1 MERRGGRGEE
11 GRGGQRRKKGK
22 MKRTHQGQRALGVRF
37 HVWVTLLEADAF
49 EFDHKIRVE
58 QCRPWMGMVIYLV
71 HSLSQRLKLDVS
83 VDDPHAR
90 TRTQSE

>member
-1 MERRGGRGEE
+1 MERSGGRGAGQGRTEE
-11 GRGGQRRKKGK
+11 EKGTSRPK
-22 MKRTHQGQRALGVRF
+22 ELRCQISCLDHTFEGDV
-37 HVWVTLLEADAF
+37 F
-49 EFDHKIRVE
+49 EFDHKLNSTIKFAWNEAV
-58 QCRPWMGMVIYLV
+58 QGVGMVVYLV

>member
-1 MERRGGRGEE
+1 MR
-11 GRGGQRRKKGK
+11 
-22 MKRTHQGQRALGVRF
+22 
-37 HVWVTLLEADAF
+37 F

-58 QCRPWMGMVIYLV
+58 QCRPWMGMVVYLV